1 MYSILKAVINAGNA
15 SVEVMTHKVEV
26 AWANGSI
33 TDEEKQEL
41 DDLIFARK
49 NPQTESPTLAELYNR
64 LSEKFDI
71 LTNEVTDIKDRID
84 KLESG
89 GEESE
94 EPQDKPVKI
103 PKWEPWDGI
112 SNKYQTG
119 AVVAHGGKYWQ
130 NVLEGMQNTWEPGA
144 TGVDER
150 YWKEIT
156 KEEAEALL
164 KEQEE
169 QGLEQEQEA

>member
-1 MYSILKAVINAGNA
+1 MYSILKSIIMSQKEPNDALY
-15 SVEVMTHKVEV
+15 HKIDV
-26 AWANGSI
+26 AWANGDI
-33 TDEEKQEL
+33 TDEEIYEL
-41 DDLIFARK
+41 EQLVIQYQI
-49 NPQTESPTLAELYNR
+49 PQVQSPDLAELYNR
-64 LSEKFDI
+64 LSEKCNTMAKEIEI
-71 LTNEVTDIKDRID
+71 LKASVE
-84 KLESG
+84 KLQS

-112 SNKYQTG
+112 SDKYQTG
-119 AVVAHGGKYWQ
+119 AAVKHKGKYYQ

-164 KEQEE
+164 KTE
-169 QGLEQEQEA
+169 

>member
-1 MYSILKAVINAGNA
+1 MYSILKSIIMSQKEPNDALF
-15 SVEVMTHKVEV
+15 HKIDV
-26 AWANGSI
+26 AWANGDI
-33 TDEEKQEL
+33 TDEEKNEL
-41 DDLIFARK
+41 EQLVFQYQ
-49 NPQTESPTLAELYNR
+49 NPQVQSPDLAELYNR
-64 LSEKFDI
+64 LSEKCNTMAKEIEI
-71 LTNEVTDIKDRID
+71 LKASVE
-84 KLESG
+84 KLQS

-112 SNKYQTG
+112 SDKYQTG
-119 AVVAHGGKYWQ
+119 AAVKHKGKYYQ

-164 KEQEE
+164 KTE
-169 QGLEQEQEA
+169 

>member
-1 MYSILKAVINAGNA
+1 MYSILKSIIMSQKEPNDALY
-15 SVEVMTHKVEV
+15 HKIDV
-26 AWANGSI
+26 AWANGDI
-33 TDEEKQEL
+33 TDEEKNEL
-41 DDLIFARK
+41 EQLVFQYQ
-49 NPQTESPTLAELYNR
+49 NPQVQSPDLAELYNR
-64 LSEKFDI
+64 LSEKCNTMAKEIEI
-71 LTNEVTDIKDRID
+71 LKASVE
-84 KLESG
+84 KLQS

-112 SNKYQTG
+112 SDKYQTG
-119 AVVAHGGKYWQ
+119 AAVKHKGKYYQ

-156 KEEAEALL
+156 KEEAEAPL
-164 KEQEE
+164 KTE
-169 QGLEQEQEA
+169 

>member
-1 MYSILKAVINAGNA
+1 MYSILKSIIMSQKEPNDALY
-15 SVEVMTHKVEV
+15 HKIDV
-26 AWANGSI
+26 AWANGDI
-33 TDEEKQEL
+33 TDEEKNEL
-41 DDLIFARK
+41 EQLVFQYQ
-49 NPQTESPTLAELYNR
+49 NPQVQSPDLAELYNR
-64 LSEKFDI
+64 LSEKCNTMAKEIEI
-71 LTNEVTDIKDRID
+71 LKASVE
-84 KLESG
+84 KLQS

-112 SNKYQTG
+112 SDKYQTG
-119 AVVAHGGKYWQ
+119 AAVKHKGKYYQ

-164 KEQEE
+164 KTE
-169 QGLEQEQEA
+169 